1 MSNTQQR
8 LSQDWQLLLQR
19 HPAGLRQ
26 RVAELASQHRADL
39 AEHFYAQMGSDAHAG
54 QFLAHHKVKERLEPS
69 MQRWISS
76 LLALQDDA
84 ELPAQVALQKQIGEI
99 HARVDIPIS
108 LVLRGARCLKER
120 LFSHFSQAFSDGEL
134 AAAIGFASDSID
146 IAMELMSHA
155 YTLAHDRNSR
165 AEEAYRLFSV
175 SQNIGTERERQR
187 AALLDWEN
195 QLMFEI
201 AAGSPAH
208 QLPRAQKSE
217 FGLWFRHK
225 AQDSFQGA
233 PEMQQIDQHLA
244 QIDELYLPAFTQ
256 GSPRALEQLREIRE
270 AAKAVHYLLEH
281 LFERASDIEN
291 GRDTLTQ
298 MLNRKFLPVVLGK
311 QVANARKSA
320 SSFALLM
327 IDVDHFKQVNDQY
340 GHEAGDL
347 VLQQVASILGNSTR
361 GGDYAFRYGG
371 EEFLLLLVDTN
382 AANAQMLAERIRQ
395 RVADERLLLPAG
407 VTLQVSVSIG
417 VTLHDGHPDYQR
429 SLRAADS
436 ALYQAKH
443 GGRNRCVFVAS

>member
-1 MSNTQQR
+1 MPSTQTR
-8 LSQDWQLLLQR
+8 LTHDWQALLQR
-19 HPAGLRQ
+19 HPAELRQ
-26 RVAELASQHRADL
+26 RVAALASAQRADL
-39 AEHFYAQMGSDAHAG
+39 AEYFYLQMGADPHAHP
-54 QFLAHHKVKERLEPS
+54 FLAHQKVKERLEPS

-76 LLALQDDA
+76 LLAVQDDE
-84 ELPAQVALQKQIGEI
+84 ELPAQVALQKQVGEI
-99 HARVDIPIS
+99 HARIDIPVS

-120 LFSHFSQAFSDGEL
+120 LAQHFAGHFDAHDLL
-134 AAAIGFASDSID
+134 AAVGFASQSID

-155 YTLAHDRNSR
+155 YTQAHDRNSR

-201 AAGSPAH
+201 AAGGSAS
-208 QLPRAQKSE
+208 QLPRVQKSE

-225 AQDSFQGA
+225 APDSFQGA
-233 PEMQQIDQHLA
+233 PEMQQIDEHLA
-244 QIDELYLPAFTQ
+244 RIDELHLPGFQ
-256 GSPRALEQLREIRE
+256 CGGNALEQLREIRE
-270 AAKAVHYLLEH
+270 TAKSVHYLLDQ

-298 MLNRKFLPVVLGK
+298 MLNRRFLPVVLGK
-311 QVANARKSA
+311 QVATARRSG

-327 IDVDHFKQVNDQY
+327 VDVDHFKQVNDQY

-347 VLQQVASILGNSTR
+347 VLQQVAGILANSLR
-361 GGDYAFRYGG
+361 AGDYAFRYGG
-371 EEFLLLLVDTN
+371 EEFLLLLVDSN
-382 AANAQMLAERIRQ
+382 AANAQTLAERIRQ
-395 RVADERLLLPAG
+395 RVAEERLLLPAG
-407 VTLQVSVSIG
+407 VSLQVSVSIG
-417 VTLHDGHPDYQR
+417 LTLHDGHPDYQR

-443 GGRNRCVFVAS
+443 GGRNRCVFVTA